1 MQVNNTSIN
10 YWVVGGK
17 NNMVWILINI
27 INWFVIT
34 IIVDAYLMT
43 LPKLEWK
50 MKKSVP
56 EVYQI
61 INNNRIDIQ
70 DNYECAAF
78 SSAYVFRHF
87 GIDADGI
94 KLYEDFPNKMRTG
107 YVYPKGI
114 INNTRN
120 YGFQI
125 SYRKGNIETLKY
137 HISKGVPV
145 IVFIKVFNN
154 KNYTHYVPV
163 TGYDK
168 EYFYLAES
176 LNFLV
181 NCEDNNGLFNRKI
194 AVKEFKKLW
203 NTKAIKM
210 PIYSNTYFV
219 LSTNY

>member
-87 GIDADGI
+87 GIDADE
-94 KLYEDFPNKMRTG
+94 L
-107 YVYPKGI
+107 
-114 INNTRN
+114 N
-120 YGFQI
+120 YMKI
-125 SYRKGNIETLKY
+125 
-137 HISKGVPV
+137 
-145 IVFIKVFNN
+145 
-154 KNYTHYVPV
+154 
-163 TGYDK
+163 
-168 EYFYLAES
+168 
-176 LNFLV
+176 FLI
-181 NCEDNNGLFNRKI
+181 R
-194 AVKEFKKLW
+194 
-203 NTKAIKM
+203 
-210 PIYSNTYFV
+210 
-219 LSTNY
+219 